1 MLRDHLSYW
10 DGTMHHVDETRRPL
24 GASRHQ
30 PSECSARQH
39 HNQVPI
45 PRTAAQI
52 IAKRGLRTSRDDT
65 KGGLGRWGNGWTQG
79 PGVGGGGGGSTTPIN
94 VLARPSTF
102 IVLGFFT
109 RLNLN
114 GPAGCLDQGEHLAD
128 GKWRPLVRFVNL
140 ECRAEQFRS

>member
-1 MLRDHLSYW
+1 MGEWMDA
-10 DGTMHHVDETRRPL
+10 
-24 GASRHQ
+24 GA
-30 PSECSARQH
+30 
-39 HNQVPI
+39 
-45 PRTAAQI
+45 
-52 IAKRGLRTSRDDT
+52 
-65 KGGLGRWGNGWTQG
+65 
-79 PGVGGGGGGSTTPIN
+79 GGGGWGVVGAPPPIN

-128 GKWRPLVRFVNL
+128 GKRRPLVRFVNL